1 MDQDQI
7 AATLAALLA
16 AIEQMD
22 ARLAAIEAHI
32 AGHII
37 GGKAPAIY
45 AEPNPE
51 GAWEDTPLD
60 THEESHGVPSLAQ
73 LLEAGHTVDEAREIR
88 CAAYSAKRR
97 REGPPS
103 KRIPVT
109 GSGKG

>member
-16 AIEQMD
+16 AIE
-22 ARLAAIEAHI
+22 RLNMKVDAIEAHI

-45 AEPNPE
+45 VEPNPE

-103 KRIPVT
+103 KRI
-109 GSGKG
+109 